1 MVNPEIFFRLSLN
14 AAFILACLISL
25 LAVALLLSKRLR
37 QAWTAYAEKREA
49 FYLPRILQ
57 AVTRE
62 AGSAPQ
68 SVFGAGRRIGDWR
81 IVENSLFKWSK
92 SMSGFGSEGLYLAF
106 QQEGFAD
113 YEIRRLQSLRWWVR
127 AQAAQRLGQMLCVK
141 AIPSLIQTLRDPSLE
156 VRLVAARALGH
167 MGEIRA
173 VEAIVHALC
182 AHSRLAALS
191 LTNVIQEL
199 GSRAVP
205 VLREL
210 LQRPDIQVQV
220 LAIRLLSHMKDKEAG
235 SLIEP
240 FLSSEHLETR
250 IAACQA
256 LADIGD
262 TASAPSIARVLQDPA
277 WEARARAAWAL
288 GQLRSGE
295 HIPRLVAC
303 LEDPAWWVRLNAGEA
318 LASLGGEGK
327 AALEGCLS
335 HQDRFSRD
343 MAAQWLDELVS
354 GRVR

>member
-1 MVNPEIFFRLSLN
+1 MVNPEYFFRLSLN
-14 AAFILACLISL
+14 AAFGLACLISL
-25 LAVALLLSKRLR
+25 LTFALLLSKRLR
-37 QAWTAYAEKREA
+37 QAWTAYSEQREA

-57 AVTRE
+57 AITRE
-62 AGSAPQ
+62 AGTPPQ
-68 SVFGAGRRIGDWR
+68 SVFGADRRIGDWR
-81 IVENSLFKWSK
+81 IVENSLFKWSAN
-92 SMSGFGSEGLYLAF
+92 MSGLEGFHLIF
-106 QQEGFAD
+106 RQEGFAD

-127 AQAAQRLGQMLCVK
+127 AQAAQRLGQMLCVQ
-141 AIPSLIQTLRDPSLE
+141 AIPSLIRTLRDPSLE

-173 VEAIVHALC
+173 VEEIVRALC
-182 AHSRLAALS
+182 SHSQLAALS

-199 GSRAVP
+199 GARAVP

-210 LQRPDIQVQV
+210 LQKPDIQVQV
-220 LAIRLLSHMKDKEAG
+220 LAIRLLSHMKDKAAG

-240 FLSSEHLETR
+240 FLSSEHLEAR

-256 LADIGD
+256 LAKIGD
-262 TASAPSIARVLQDPA
+262 VVAAPSIARVLQDPA

-288 GQLRSGE
+288 GKLRSVE
-295 HIPRLVAC
+295 NMPRLVAC
-303 LEDPAWWVRLNAGEA
+303 LEDQAWWVRFNAGEA

-343 MAAQWLDELVS
+343 MAAQWLDELAS
-354 GRVR
+354 GRAR